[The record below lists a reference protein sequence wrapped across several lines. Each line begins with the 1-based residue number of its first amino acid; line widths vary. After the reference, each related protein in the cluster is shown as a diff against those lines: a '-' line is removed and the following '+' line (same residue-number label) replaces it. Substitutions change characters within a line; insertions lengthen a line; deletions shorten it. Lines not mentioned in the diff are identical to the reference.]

1 MNYKMIA
8 IDLDNTLLTTE
19 KKIDKE
25 AVNLI
30 KEADKKGKKVIL
42 ATGRM
47 FEAAVPFL
55 EKLKL
60 DTPLITYNGA
70 LVKDK
75 SGKVIQESTISRNLT
90 KEIIKFAEDYG
101 MHIHFYNEG
110 NYYYRWKNN
119 YAKEYDE
126 ITGVS
131 GIETRVKLQDYIKNP
146 ALKLLIIEAEKKRR
160 EYFKNELNKFYR
172 NRLSISSS
180 METYIEITAAN
191 VNKGRALADL
201 ADDYNILPE
210 EIVAIG
216 DGYNDLSMLEMA
228 GLGVAMENA
237 PEEVR
242 SRADR
247 ITQSNDNQGVTKVLE
262 YLLSCNDKAE

>member
-8 IDLDNTLLTTE
+8 IDLDNTLLTSE
-19 KKIDKE
+19 KEMDGE
-25 AVNLI
+25 TAELI
-30 KEADKKGKKVIL
+30 READKAGKKVIL

-47 FEAAVPFL
+47 FEAALPFL
-55 EKLKL
+55 EKLEL

-75 SGKVIQESTISRNLT
+75 NRKVIQENLISNDLT
-90 KEIIKFAEDYG
+90 KEVIKFAEDYG
-101 MHIHFYNEG
+101 LHIHYYSAG
-110 NYYYRWKNN
+110 NYYYRWENK
-119 YAKEYDE
+119 YAREYAE
-126 ITGVS
+126 VTGLS
-131 GIETRVKLQDYIKNP
+131 GIETRVKLEDYIERP
-146 ALKLLIIEAEKKRR
+146 ALKLLIIEDEKKRR
-160 EYFKNELNKFYR
+160 EYFKSELYKFYR

-180 METYIEITAAN
+180 METYIEITASN
-191 VNKGRALADL
+191 VNKGRALAEL

-210 EIVAIG
+210 EIIAVG

-242 SRADR
+242 SKADR
-247 ITQSNDNQGVTKVLE
+247 ITQSNDNQGVAKVLE